1 MNNLPPGYLTESDE
15 LVLNVMALDCKLSI
29 DLGTCNGRSAA
40 ILAHHSERV
49 VTIDLFED
57 CEKIVNEG
65 SRDHYK
71 KLFEQSPHFYSEVEA
86 DLARFT
92 NIEIIKAPTAKT
104 ALLFE
109 DKSVDLVF
117 FDADHSYNGV
127 LQDYTAWF
135 PKVKKGGEFLF
146 HDATHD
152 GWDVR
157 AFCDQVMRND
167 KEFEEINVEITGS
180 VIRIF
185 KKL

>member
-15 LVLNVMALDCKLSI
+15 MVLNVMALDCKLSI

-117 FDADHSYNGV
+117 FDADHSFTGV
-127 LQDYTAWF
+127 RSDYVAWL
-135 PKVKKGGEFLF
+135 PKVKQGGKFLF
-146 HDATHD
+146 HDATND
-152 GWDVR
+152 NWDVR
-157 AFCDQVMRND
+157 TFCDQVMLSDNAVY
-167 KEFEEINVEITGS
+167 EINVEITNS
-180 VIRIF
+180 VIRVF
-185 KKL
+185 KKM